1 MNFGLSIQNMSIL
14 LNALKPGGI
23 KSIVGACIYTISPDQ
38 DQTGVNSKRWLK
50 RLKESSLMKKSAFI
64 LLLI

>member
-1 MNFGLSIQNMSIL
+1 MLIL

-23 KSIVGACIYTISPDQ
+23 KSIVGACMYTISPDQ

-50 RLKESSLMKKSAFI
+50 RLKESSLIKKLAFI